1 MARSRIVLEKGM
13 LLGKGQLKF
22 VREIEGKTYP
32 SGVYE
37 RWVEVICPKC
47 GKIFQTSL
55 NRIRRKST
63 GSKKPVTQCP
73 DCSLKENNK
82 RVSQLGHS
90 MIDDLTGQVFG
101 NLTVIGI
108 TDKRKNGYN
117 VIWHCKCTCGNE
129 IDVKG
134 SDLKRGHTTSCGCIK
149 STGEQKIIQ
158 IFMENNIKFDTQYWF
173 NDCINPQTNCKLLFD
188 FYLPSYQCLI
198 EYDGE
203 QHFKY
208 TNQGWNNKDHFEQ
221 VQYRDEIK
229 NQYCKEKGIK
239 LIRIPYWDYD
249 KIDTNYLLNK
259 IEN

>member
-1 MARSRIVLEKGM
+1 MWDLKSIALRRTSSNLVLGTWFIIIRRKSMARSRIILEKGM
-13 LLGKGQLKF
+13 LLGEGQLKF

-129 IDVKG
+129 VDVKG

-149 STGEQKIIQ
+149 STDMSFRNEFKIIKQ
-158 IFMENNIKFDTQYWF
+158 RWNKCLRSRNRDR
-173 NDCINPQTNCKLLFD
+173 C
-188 FYLPSYQCLI
+188 SYFWSSS
-198 EYDGE
+198 E
-203 QHFKY
+203 Q
-208 TNQGWNNKDHFEQ
+208 
-221 VQYRDEIK
+221 
-229 NQYCKEKGIK
+229 GIQ
-239 LIRIPYWDYD
+239 
-249 KIDTNYLLNK
+249 
-259 IEN
+259 